1 MHKRVTISRSWTA
14 DASSMPTDGVDRVS
28 FAVSQRRQRVVTPTP
43 VSLSAARNIVQKS
56 VKHDASE
63 SRITRH
69 SRPPQSMQ
77 SSATDSNFKPDG
89 KPLHLAS
96 VELADGSASDAPS
109 NGESGY
115 EGLSDVVDNCHSSPD
130 FTETRAMRA
139 ESGVEQGSGD
149 CVTQPDWL
157 VVRRR
162 HLDNQILRRQLR
174 CQRVDAL
181 VTDQFD
187 AVLSK

>member
-1 MHKRVTISRSWTA
+1 MHQRVTISRSWTA
-14 DASSMPTDGVDRVS
+14 DASSMPIDGVDRGS
-28 FAVSQRRQRVVTPTP
+28 FAVSQQRQRVVTPTP
-43 VSLSAARNIVQKS
+43 VSLSAARNIIQRRVQR
-56 VKHDASE
+56 DTSE
-63 SRITRH
+63 SHITRL
-69 SRPPQSMQ
+69 SRPPQSPQ
-77 SSATDSNFKPDG
+77 STAAHSNFEPDR

-130 FTETRAMRA
+130 FTEMRAMRA
-139 ESGVEQGSGD
+139 ESGIEQGSGD

-157 VVRRR
+157 VVRR

-187 AVLSK
+187 TVLSK